1 VLRRNEAELNF
12 MEMIM
17 RTPFTKLKKER
28 PEVANKLRVWGWG
41 TLIMSNDNALAITHS
56 NRSRWYQVEV
66 LGRAEDMSASQLNE
80 DRDWTYIEGC

>member
-28 PEVANKLRVWGWG
+28 PEVANKLRV
-41 TLIMSNDNALAITHS
+41 
-56 NRSRWYQVEV
+56 
-66 LGRAEDMSASQLNE
+66 
-80 DRDWTYIEGC
+80 